1 MSFVVWFRSEEQGS
15 HEPACPGE
23 GRDPRAGPG
32 HAECADRTKRPPWTP
47 AKKRSPRPASKA
59 LIPIDRPFLDYVL
72 TGLAEA
78 GYRRVCLVVAPD
90 HDAIR
95 RYYQEQAPPQRLT
108 IEFAVQA
115 QPRGTADAV
124 AAAESFAGGDPFL
137 AVNSDTY
144 YPQEALCG
152 LRDQAGAAWRCSSW
166 RACWPPATSPR
177 SGSGS
182 SPWARSTSRAAS
194 RGSSRNRPRRP
205 WPPCP
210 RPLWLSMNCWRLV
223 PAIFEACRRIPLS
236 VRGELE
242 LPDAVQYAID
252 RLGEPFSVVAV
263 RAGVLDLTSRRDVAS
278 IAARL
283 KGAKVEY

>member
-1 MSFVVWFRSEEQGS
+1 MSQRTLEKAVILARGLGTRMRRSDEAAPLDARQE
-15 HEPACPGE
+15 AV
-23 GRDPRAGPG
+23 
-32 HAECADRTKRPPWTP
+32 AETGV
-47 AKKRSPRPASKA
+47 KA

-72 TGLAEA
+72 TGLADA

-90 HDAIR
+90 HEAIR
-95 RYYQEQAPPQRLT
+95 RYYQEQAPPRRLT
-108 IEFAVQA
+108 IELAVQA

-124 AAAESFAGGDPFL
+124 AAAESFAADDPFL
-137 AVNSDTY
+137 VVNSDNY

-152 LRDQAGAAWRCSSW
+152 LRDQPGAAVALFEMESMLASSNIAPE
-166 RACWPPATSPR
+166 RIRQFALGQIDQGR
-177 SGSGS
+177 L
-182 SPWARSTSRAAS
+182 SRILEKPDEAILAAL
-194 RGSSRNRPRRP
+194 
-205 WPPCP
+205 P

-252 RLGEPFSVVAV
+252 RLGEPFGVVTI
-263 RAGVLDLTSRRDVAS
+263 RDGVLDLTSRRDVAA

-283 KGAKVEY
+283 KGTKVNY

>member
-1 MSFVVWFRSEEQGS
+1 MSEPTLEKVVILARGLGTRMRRADEAAALDARQEEV
-15 HEPACPGE
+15 A
-23 GRDPRAGPG
+23 
-32 HAECADRTKRPPWTP
+32 
-47 AKKRSPRPASKA
+47 ASGVKA

-90 HDAIR
+90 HEAIR

-108 IEFAVQA
+108 IELAVQA
-115 QPRGTADAV
+115 EPRGTADAV

-137 AVNSDTY
+137 VVNSDTY

-152 LRDQAGAAWRCSSW
+152 LRDQPGAAVALFELESMLASSNIAPERIRQFALAKIDQW
-166 RACWPPATSPR
+166 GRLARILEKPAEATL
-177 SGSGS
+177 
-182 SPWARSTSRAAS
+182 AAL
-194 RGSSRNRPRRP
+194 
-205 WPPCP
+205 P

-223 PAIFEACRRIPLS
+223 PSIFEACRRIPPS

-252 RLGEPFSVVAV
+252 RLGEPFGVVAV

-283 KGAKVEY
+283 KGTKVDY

>member
-1 MSFVVWFRSEEQGS
+1 MSQPALEKAVILARGLGTRMRRSDETAPLDARQKAVAQTGV
-15 HEPACPGE
+15 
-23 GRDPRAGPG
+23 
-32 HAECADRTKRPPWTP
+32 
-47 AKKRSPRPASKA
+47 KA

-152 LRDQAGAAWRCSSW
+152 LRDQAGAAVALFELESMLASSNIAPE
-166 RACWPPATSPR
+166 RIRQFALGQIDQQGRLSRILEKPAEATL
-177 SGSGS
+177 
-182 SPWARSTSRAAS
+182 AAL
-194 RGSSRNRPRRP
+194 
-205 WPPCP
+205 P